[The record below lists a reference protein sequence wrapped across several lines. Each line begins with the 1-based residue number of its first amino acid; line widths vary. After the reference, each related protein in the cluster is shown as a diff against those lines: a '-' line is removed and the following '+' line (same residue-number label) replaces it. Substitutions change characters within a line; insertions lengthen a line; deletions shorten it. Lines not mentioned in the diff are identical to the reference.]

1 MRDTY
6 GTEPVRDE
14 MFSILETYIPWKGRT
29 EQVQI
34 WDGDGRIV
42 AEDLRAG
49 YSLPNRPTSAF
60 DGIAV
65 RFSDFTSGI
74 PDTSAWK
81 GGTDY
86 VFSNTGVAIPD
97 TFDTVIAIEDVV
109 MEAGGALHFYPVR
122 KHGGS
127 T

>member
-49 YSLPNRPTSAF
+49 
-60 DGIAV
+60 
-65 RFSDFTSGI
+65 
-74 PDTSAWK
+74 
-81 GGTDY
+81 
-86 VFSNTGVAIPD
+86 
-97 TFDTVIAIEDVV
+97 
-109 MEAGGALHFYPVR
+109 
-122 KHGGS
+122 
-127 T
+127 